1 MINGILVV
9 NKEKGLTSFQ
19 TVNKVRKALGANK
32 AGHTGTLDPLATGVL
47 PVLLGTYTK
56 LADILVDGEKE
67 YIATAKF
74 GLTTDTLDIT
84 GSITE
89 EVDRETLFERTVS
102 TQTLTG
108 VLNTFVGDIKQV
120 PPMYSALKKD
130 GKRLYELARMG
141 VEIEREPRDIT
152 IYKIELLKFN
162 FPEFTFKVRCSKGTY
177 IRSLIR
183 DIGLK
188 LDLPAVMTDLARTM
202 TGGFTLND
210 AVDMADIDTNDKR
223 SRIIKADTIF
233 FEYPRIKADDKFSK
247 LLINGVKIKDPALV
261 EGIKTEGMLR
271 LYDSKDEFLGL
282 AEFNNGELKLKYRV

>member
-56 LADILVDGEKE
+56 LADTLVDGEKE

-188 LDLPAVMTDLARTM
+188 LDLPAVMTDLVRTM

-233 FEYPRIKADDKFSK
+233 SEYPRIKADDKFSK

>member
-188 LDLPAVMTDLARTM
+188 LDLPAVMTDLVRTM